1 MKARIRNALRRTLLA
16 ATVLL
21 LLGCL
26 LTGERPDVKLWLAV
40 VLLLV
45 THLLSLRESLR
56 APQSDD
62 GAGQSAGTASKTTAA
77 APSAGT
83 ASKTT
88 AAAPSAGNP
97 SAGTP
102 AGTSDAS
109 AAAPA
114 SAGAARRD
122 ESARPAWR
130 RSLTAPQITGLLLFV
145 ISVNEALAC
154 LRLMARGGEAAL
166 PLALA
171 VLLSAGGLWYL
182 VSHGKQA

>member
-62 GAGQSAGTASKTTAA
+62 GAGQSAGTAARTA
-77 APSAGT
+77 
-83 ASKTT
+83 
-88 AAAPSAGNP
+88 SAGNP
-97 SAGTP
+97 AETTAAGVP
-102 AGTSDAS
+102 AGTFDAS

-154 LRLMARGGEAAL
+154 LRLMARGGETAL

>member
-62 GAGQSAGTASKTTAA
+62 GAGQSAGTAARTA
-77 APSAGT
+77 
-83 ASKTT
+83 
-88 AAAPSAGNP
+88 SAGNP
-97 SAGTP
+97 AETTAAGVP
-102 AGTSDAS
+102 AGTFAAS

-154 LRLMARGGEAAL
+154 LRLMARGGETAL

>member
-56 APQSDD
+56 ATQSDD
-62 GAGQSAGTASKTTAA
+62 GAGQ
-77 APSAGT
+77 SAGT

-154 LRLMARGGEAAL
+154 LRLMARGGETAL

>member
-1 MKARIRNALRRTLLA
+1 MNARIRSTIRRTLLA

-26 LTGERPDVKLWLAV
+26 FTGERPGVKLWLSV
-40 VLLLV
+40 CLLLA

-56 APQSDD
+56 SAQSEE
-62 GAGQSAGTASKTTAA
+62 GAEQSAGT
-77 APSAGT
+77 
-83 ASKTT
+83 
-88 AAAPSAGNP
+88 P

-102 AGTSDAS
+102 AGAP
-109 AAAPA
+109 AAGQA
-114 SAGAARRD
+114 SAGMQRRD
-122 ESARPAWR
+122 ESARPSWR

-145 ISVNEALAC
+145 VSVNEALAC
-154 LRLMARGGEAAL
+154 VRLMARGGEASL

>member
-1 MKARIRNALRRTLLA
+1 MNARIRSTIRRTLLA

-26 LTGERPDVKLWLAV
+26 FTGERPGVKLWLSV
-40 VLLLV
+40 GLLLA

-56 APQSDD
+56 SAQSEE
-62 GAGQSAGTASKTTAA
+62 GAEQSAD
-77 APSAGT
+77 
-83 ASKTT
+83 
-88 AAAPSAGNP
+88 
-97 SAGTP
+97 TP
-102 AGTSDAS
+102 AGAP
-109 AAAPA
+109 AAGQA
-114 SAGAARRD
+114 SAGMQRRD
-122 ESARPAWR
+122 ESARPSWR

-145 ISVNEALAC
+145 VSVNEALAC
-154 LRLMARGGEAAL
+154 VRLMARGGEASL

>member
-77 APSAGT
+77 APSAG
-83 ASKTT
+83 
-88 AAAPSAGNP
+88 NP

-109 AAAPA
+109 DAAPA

-154 LRLMARGGEAAL
+154 LRLMARGGETAL

>member
-1 MKARIRNALRRTLLA
+1 MNARIRSTIRRTLLA

-26 LTGERPDVKLWLAV
+26 FTGERPGVKLWLSV
-40 VLLLV
+40 GLLLA

-56 APQSDD
+56 SAQSEE
-62 GAGQSAGTASKTTAA
+62 GAEQ
-77 APSAGT
+77 
-83 ASKTT
+83 
-88 AAAPSAGNP
+88 

-102 AGTSDAS
+102 AGAP
-109 AAAPA
+109 AAGQA
-114 SAGAARRD
+114 SAGMQRRD
-122 ESARPAWR
+122 ESARPIWR

-145 ISVNEALAC
+145 VSVNEALAC
-154 LRLMARGGEAAL
+154 VRLMARGGEASL

>member
-62 GAGQSAGTASKTTAA
+62 GAGQ
-77 APSAGT
+77 SAGT

>member
-40 VLLLV
+40 GLLLV

-56 APQSDD
+56 TPLSDN
-62 GAGQSAGTASKTTAA
+62 GAGQSAGTAAQTTAA
-77 APSAGT
+77 
-83 ASKTT
+83 
-88 AAAPSAGNP
+88 
-97 SAGTP
+97 AGTP
-102 AGTSDAS
+102 AGT
-109 AAAPA
+109 PA
-114 SAGAARRD
+114 SPAGTARRD

-154 LRLMARGGEAAL
+154 LRLMARGGETAL

>member
-1 MKARIRNALRRTLLA
+1 MNARIRSTIRRTLLA

-26 LTGERPDVKLWLAV
+26 FTGERPGVKLWLSV
-40 VLLLV
+40 GLLLA

-56 APQSDD
+56 SAQSEE
-62 GAGQSAGTASKTTAA
+62 GAEQSAGTPSGAPAA
-77 APSAGT
+77 GQ
-83 ASKTT
+83 
-88 AAAPSAGNP
+88 
-97 SAGTP
+97 
-102 AGTSDAS
+102 
-109 AAAPA
+109 A
-114 SAGAARRD
+114 SAGMQRRD
-122 ESARPAWR
+122 ESARPSWR

-145 ISVNEALAC
+145 VSVNEALAC
-154 LRLMARGGEAAL
+154 VRLMARGGEASL

>member
-62 GAGQSAGTASKTTAA
+62 GAGQSAGTAARTA
-77 APSAGT
+77 SAGT
-83 ASKTT
+83 AART
-88 AAAPSAGNP
+88 ASAGNP
-97 SAGTP
+97 AETTAAGVP
-102 AGTSDAS
+102 AGTSDAA

-154 LRLMARGGEAAL
+154 LRLMARGGETAL

>member
-62 GAGQSAGTASKTTAA
+62 GAGQ
-77 APSAGT
+77 SAGT

-154 LRLMARGGEAAL
+154 LRLMARGGETAL

-182 VSHGKQA
+182 VSHGKRA

>member
-40 VLLLV
+40 GLLLG

-62 GAGQSAGTASKTTAA
+62 GAGQSAGTAARTA
-77 APSAGT
+77 
-83 ASKTT
+83 
-88 AAAPSAGNP
+88 SAGNP

-154 LRLMARGGEAAL
+154 LRLMARGGETAL

>member
-40 VLLLV
+40 GLLLV

-62 GAGQSAGTASKTTAA
+62 GAGQSAGTAAQ
-77 APSAGT
+77 
-83 ASKTT
+83 TT

-102 AGTSDAS
+102 AGTSGTSDAS

-114 SAGAARRD
+114 SAGTARRD

-154 LRLMARGGEAAL
+154 LRLMARGGETAL

>member
-77 APSAGT
+77 APSAGN
-83 ASKTT
+83 
-88 AAAPSAGNP
+88 PSAGNP

-102 AGTSDAS
+102 AGTFDAS

-182 VSHGKQA
+182 VSYGKQA

>member
-77 APSAGT
+77 APSAG
-83 ASKTT
+83 
-88 AAAPSAGNP
+88 NP

-102 AGTSDAS
+102 ADAS

-154 LRLMARGGEAAL
+154 LRLMARGGETAL

>member
-62 GAGQSAGTASKTTAA
+62 GAGQSAGTAST
-77 APSAGT
+77 
-83 ASKTT
+83 TT

-154 LRLMARGGEAAL
+154 LRLMARGGETAL